1 MNRDD
6 RVAAIVLA
14 AEHLLRLAGLDRRR
28 QLVEPAP
35 EIVGDRFTGLR
46 PLDQD
51 SEVVDPPLERVAQ
64 TDVVFQ
70 PAAPL

>member
-1 MNRDD
+1 
-6 RVAAIVLA
+6 VLA

-51 SEVVDPPLERVAQ
+51 GETKKMLRPTSSSSRRRRWRSFCA
-64 TDVVFQ
+64 
-70 PAAPL
+70 PA